1 MKGGPVKAAIF
12 ERAGSPL
19 VIEEIPTPEPRQG
32 EVLIKVAACG
42 VCHSDLH
49 LMKG

>member
-1 MKGGPVKAAIF
+1 MKAAIF
-12 ERAGSPL
+12 EGVGRPF
-19 VIEEIPTPEPRQG
+19 VIEDIPQPRPRGG

-49 LMKG
+49 VI